1 MAFLLADEAI
11 KGKKVKRNK
20 PLLEMKVF
28 GIKSEDNRKEDY
40 MDMGGIHSYDDI
52 HSVIDWSVS

>member
-1 MAFLLADEAI
+1 
-11 KGKKVKRNK
+11 
-20 PLLEMKVF
+20 MKVL

-40 MDMGGIHSYDDI
+40 MDMCGIHSYDDI

>member
-1 MAFLLADEAI
+1 MM
-11 KGKKVKRNK
+11 V
-20 PLLEMKVF
+20 V

-40 MDMGGIHSYDDI
+40 MDMGGGIHSYDDI

>member
-1 MAFLLADEAI
+1 
-11 KGKKVKRNK
+11 
-20 PLLEMKVF
+20 MKIV